1 MPVSGKKSGHFAFYI
16 KESRRI
22 FFSFYSSFR
31 LTIRSLSR
39 LEKRSP
45 EFSTE
50 RERRFFVW
58 KKRGKLRFSTVCRR
72 SPAESAPHAVFAPEC
87 VRNRAIACVPSR
99 SVPSKKTPSVTVHAM
114 TEGVFLFYII
124 LRNTS
129 CAIWKYRIKLQAST
143 MVVIKGVAMMAGSA
157 PSFLAA
163 SGSMPPTSFARM
175 TLKNSDTLTTMA

>member
-1 MPVSGKKSGHFAFYI
+1 MRFSTFSTGFSTWKSGFAYTSRNAARRFMPVSGKKSGHFAFYI

-72 SPAESAPHAVFAPEC
+72 SPAESALPAVFAPEC
-87 VRNRAIACVPSR
+87 VRNRAIACVPSC
-99 SVPSKKTPSVTVHAM
+99 SVPSKKLPPSRFTP
-114 TEGVFLFYII
+114 
-124 LRNTS
+124 
-129 CAIWKYRIKLQAST
+129 
-143 MVVIKGVAMMAGSA
+143 
-157 PSFLAA
+157 
-163 SGSMPPTSFARM
+163 
-175 TLKNSDTLTTMA
+175 

>member
-1 MPVSGKKSGHFAFYI
+1 MRFSTFSTGFSTTKGHQPYTHRNSGRSFLVSFGQKCGHSAFYK

-58 KKRGKLRFSTVCRR
+58 KKRGKLRFSTVCHR

-87 VRNRAIACVPSR
+87 VQNRAIACVPSR
-99 SVPSKKTPSVTVHAM
+99 SVPSKKTPSVTVHAV

-143 MVVIKGVAMMAGSA
+143 MVVLSLIHI
-157 PSFLAA
+157 
-163 SGSMPPTSFARM
+163 
-175 TLKNSDTLTTMA
+175 

>member
-22 FFSFYSSFR
+22 FFSFYSLFR
-31 LTIRSLSR
+31 LTIRPLSR
-39 LEKRSP
+39 LEKRSS

-114 TEGVFLFYII
+114 NCTPFVRQYGILFRKWGVFVCQ
-124 LRNTS
+124 RDNE
-129 CAIWKYRIKLQAST
+129 ST
-143 MVVIKGVAMMAGSA
+143 
-157 PSFLAA
+157 
-163 SGSMPPTSFARM
+163 TERRR
-175 TLKNSDTLTTMA
+175 